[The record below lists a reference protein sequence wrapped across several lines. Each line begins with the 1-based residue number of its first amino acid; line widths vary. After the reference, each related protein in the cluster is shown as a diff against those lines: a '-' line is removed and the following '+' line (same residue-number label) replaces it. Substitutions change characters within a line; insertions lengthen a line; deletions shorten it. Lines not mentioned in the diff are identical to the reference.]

1 MQDVVSRGDTVKMIS
16 LEMENI
22 FITEDVPN
30 ADMTKVQQ
38 LEQCLR
44 NLNFQY

>member
-1 MQDVVSRGDTVKMIS
+1 MAINVNDVKMTS
-16 LEMENI
+16 LEEENI

-30 ADMTKVQQ
+30 VDMTKVQL

-44 NLNFQY
+44 S

>member
-1 MQDVVSRGDTVKMIS
+1 MAINVNDVKIIS

-30 ADMTKVQQ
+30 ADMMKAQQ